1 MNKKV
6 RVSLIIFSAV
16 LLSACTAKAPLAPNG
31 DTEQDKAGLEQGSP
45 TSMRELL
52 GMGKNQ
58 KCTFSISRTLEED
71 GQATKTEGTFYVSG
85 NKFAE
90 EIQITSDT
98 EGFENLN
105 IYMVSDGVDLYTWNK
120 DKSVPGMKYKMDDST
135 ESADSDADSG
145 SVDLDEKVDMKCSP
159 WIVDKKV
166 FEVPAD
172 VTFTDINDMMKNMP
186 TMPAN
191 LQVEE

>member
-6 RVSLIIFSAV
+6 RVSLIILSAV
-16 LLSACTAKAPLAPNG
+16 LLSACTAKAPLAPNS
-31 DTEQDKAGLEQGSP
+31 DVEQGSP

-90 EIQITSDT
+90 EIKITSDM
-98 EGFENLN
+98 EGFENIN
-105 IYMVSDGVDLYTWNK
+105 MFMVSDGVDLYTWNK
-120 DKSVPGMKYKMDDST
+120 DKSVTGMKYRMDDSAEPT
-135 ESADSDADSG
+135 DPNSDSRN
-145 SVDLDEKVDMKCSP
+145 VDLDEKVDMKCSP

-166 FEVPAD
+166 FEVPTD
-172 VTFTDINDMMKNMP
+172 VVFTDLSDMMKNMP

-191 LQVEE
+191 LQVGE